1 MAEKKAKLI
10 DKLCGRLLVM
20 RAIQRYFTGTC
31 FALFFPVKSVA
42 KSSQGIG
49 DKTVLFSCTYHSIMA
64 IFLSLSF
71 ALMKCNLKNCA
82 RQIVGFLLERPRCL
96 AQNFKY
102 FVLIKIFLISL
113 SLFGGIYVLYVHL

>member
-1 MAEKKAKLI
+1 MAKKKSKA
-10 DKLCGRLLVM
+10 DRQAM
-20 RAIQRYFTGTC
+20 RASFGYAGHPEILYRN
-31 FALFFPVKSVA
+31 LFRSLFPVKSVA

>member
-1 MAEKKAKLI
+1 MAKKKSKA
-10 DKLCGRLLVM
+10 DRQAM
-20 RAIQRYFTGTC
+20 RASFGYAGHPEILYRNLFRSLFPSAKVWPRVVRESETKRC
-31 FALFFPVKSVA
+31 FSLALITRSWPSF
-42 KSSQGIG
+42 
-49 DKTVLFSCTYHSIMA
+49 
-64 IFLSLSF
+64 SLSF